1 MRRPRPRNL
10 RASLA
15 FVLAQRAHA
24 RHLRRLVSRLRI
36 SKHSAGSRPSQD
48 SPERTLR

>member
-1 MRRPRPRNL
+1 MRRRRFLDLRPC
-10 RASLA
+10 LA

-24 RHLRRLVSRLRI
+24 RRLRRLVSGLRI